1 MLLKLIQR
9 LVSGG
14 PFYVRIRPQFLSV
27 RDISAKKTIEDV
39 PLVAIAKGEK
49 RSILAIG
56 ASAAIEASK
65 SKNEYELI
73 NGFDHPRSIISDFTV
88 AEKTLQY
95 FFRELIKNAI
105 LYWLYE
111 TKCSEPGG
119 FGGDAKS
126 GKGIRFLCKRTQA
139 SEYFRPHSAL
149 GRFAPVSR
157 WNVCIIHAGKRNC
170 YCIRAYR
177 NYFRIRDTGR
187 NSLSFL

>member
-95 FFRELIKNAI
+95 FFRELIKNEI
-105 LYWLYE
+105 IRVSPIVVMHVLD
-111 TKCSEPGG
+111 KIDGG
-119 FGGDAKS
+119 
-126 GKGIRFLCKRTQA
+126 LTQV
-139 SEYFRPHSAL
+139 E
-149 GRFAPVSR
+149 
-157 WNVCIIHAGKRNC
+157 
-170 YCIRAYR
+170 IRALQELAAGAGAREAYVW
-177 NYFRIRDTGR
+177 TGR
-187 NSLSFL
+187 ELMDYEFVCKKFPGNHWMPEQPKWAKT